1 MIKKFNFYFDYF
13 LTNSNKIVELQGE
26 DVIPLP
32 NAMPPEFYISLQ
44 NKIPKETNDFY
55 HGYYMNPGGWAR
67 ELRLIEYFRECKEI
81 NFEIKN
87 IQDTVEKNEY
97 NWYVIEITDVR
108 SITIANPL
116 TNIPKNTIKFIK
128 ENDLKILLWCPFQDI
143 IYYKDDL
150 KWDNIFKKDSSLV
163 ESESDI
169 FRLYSIYEFLRYYDI
184 KFENLYLRH
193 HTLNYSEVIE
203 KLSLIYPQI
212 ENLSQ
217 MNILPTN
224 GCLWEYVFYL
234 YKEGYQPMFSH
245 LKENRKS
252 LDEIDLSKPRKKWFM
267 SLNGYVKPHRVRL
280 LAELKSRNILDKGY
294 CSLIG
299 MPFEYDFDDSG
310 NPLRYNREELD
321 ELLVLIDKGMGGYH
335 WSHVDNLI
343 EETKFIV
350 ENIPMLVDGYTFHD
364 NDKALPVD
372 NILDS
377 YFSIITETT
386 MDPLYTNDAERI
398 DRDKFIYSLLISEKT
413 YKPLYYMHPFIVLG
427 CPGTLKYLRSIG
439 FETFPE
445 FFDESYDDIYDNEK
459 RYRFCL
465 REIEKLCNKDLK
477 EVHELYQSIIPKLK
491 HNKEMIEQYDFKKE
505 LERWFS
511 YEN

>member
-1 MIKKFNFYFDYF
+1 MKKFNFYFDYF
-13 LTNSNKIVELQGE
+13 LTKSDKIVSQLGDERVL
-26 DVIPLP
+26 PLP
-32 NAMPPEFYISLQ
+32 NAMPPEFYISLI
-44 NKIPKETNDFY
+44 NKIPREVNDFY
-55 HGYYMNPGGWAR
+55 HGYWMNPMIGGDI
-67 ELRLIEYFRECKEI
+67 RLIEYFKVSKI

-87 IQDTVEKNEY
+87 IQDKVNKNEY

-108 SITIANPL
+108 SITVASPL

-128 ENDLKILLWCPFQDI
+128 ENDLKILLWCQTQDI
-143 IYYKDDL
+143 IYYKDNS
-150 KWDNIFKKDSSLV
+150 KWDNIFKMNSPLI

-169 FRLYSIYEFLRYYDI
+169 FRLYSIYEFLRFYDI

-193 HTLNYSEVIE
+193 HSLNYSEIIE
-203 KLSLIYPQI
+203 KLSLVYPQI

-224 GCLWEYVFYL
+224 GCLWEYRFYL
-234 YKEGYQPMFSH
+234 HKEKNQPMFSH
-245 LKENRKS
+245 LKENRKI
-252 LDEIDLSKPRKKWFM
+252 LDESNLLKTRKKWFM
-267 SLNGYVKPHRVRL
+267 SLNGIVKPHRVRL

-294 CSLIG
+294 CSLVG
-299 MPFEYDFDDSG
+299 LSFEYNFQKNG
-310 NPLRYNREELD
+310 NLLNYNLNKKEEIIY
-321 ELLVLIDKGMGGYH
+321 LIDHHMGGYH
-335 WSHVDNLI
+335 WALDHNLV
-343 EETKFIV
+343 EETKTII
-350 ENIPMLVDGYTFHD
+350 ENIPMLVDGYTFHN
-364 NDKALPVD
+364 NDKALPVK

-377 YFSIITETT
+377 YFSIITETQFKPVYD
-386 MDPLYTNDAERI
+386 MGNEVI
-398 DRDKFIYSLLISEKT
+398 DKDRFFYSLLITEKT
-413 YKPLYYMHPFIVLG
+413 CKPLYYMHPFIVLG
-427 CPGTLKYLRSIG
+427 SPGILEYLRSIG

-445 FFDESYDDIYDNEK
+445 FFDESYDEIYDSEK
-459 RYRFCL
+459 RFMFCI

>member
-1 MIKKFNFYFDYF
+1 
-13 LTNSNKIVELQGE
+13 
-26 DVIPLP
+26 
-32 NAMPPEFYISLQ
+32 
-44 NKIPKETNDFY
+44 
-55 HGYYMNPGGWAR
+55 
-67 ELRLIEYFRECKEI
+67 
-81 NFEIKN
+81 
-87 IQDTVEKNEY
+87 
-97 NWYVIEITDVR
+97 
-108 SITIANPL
+108 
-116 TNIPKNTIKFIK
+116 
-128 ENDLKILLWCPFQDI
+128 
-143 IYYKDDL
+143 
-150 KWDNIFKKDSSLV
+150 
-163 ESESDI
+163 
-169 FRLYSIYEFLRYYDI
+169 
-184 KFENLYLRH
+184 
-193 HTLNYSEVIE
+193 
-203 KLSLIYPQI
+203 
-212 ENLSQ
+212 
-217 MNILPTN
+217 
-224 GCLWEYVFYL
+224 
-234 YKEGYQPMFSH
+234 
-245 LKENRKS
+245 
-252 LDEIDLSKPRKKWFM
+252 M

-335 WSHVDNLI
+335 WAHVDNLI